1 MRVDILE
8 TELFSRYFSDVIGKN
23 DLLPVNGVS
32 TDSRDIKKGDLFL
45 AIKGENFDGS
55 EFVGEALSAGA
66 TYAIVQSGDE
76 NHNTFLV
83 DDVILFIGKICSQ
96 WMNDFNGNVI
106 AVTGS
111 NGKTTTKDLISHIL
125 SKKGYDISKT
135 EGNFN
140 TSIGVP
146 LSIFSFPHNAS
157 RVYVLELGANRV
169 GDIEYLSSMVKP
181 DIGVITNISDAHL
194 EGFGSIE
201 NITKEKKSILTHSK
215 KGYYNEDIT
224 EPFRGLVNHPLG
236 KNKIFLKNASIACKV
251 CEDFMVEEDLVRFDE
266 LLQDFTLPKGRGE
279 VCLLSNNITLIDDAY
294 NANPESVK
302 AAIDNLHSYQTEGKK
317 IFVFGDMKEL
327 GKNEIK
333 FHEEI
338 ADYCEEKIDTIICYG
353 DLAKNTFNGSKNIPL
368 SLHFNSKEAL
378 SNKVCNLL
386 EKNDIVLLKGSR
398 SMGLDSVAEDI
409 KNYVQ

>member
-1 MRVDILE
+1 M
-8 TELFSRYFSDVIGKN
+8 
-23 DLLPVNGVS
+23 
-32 TDSRDIKKGDLFL
+32 
-45 AIKGENFDGS
+45 
-55 EFVGEALSAGA
+55 
-66 TYAIVQSGDE
+66 
-76 NHNTFLV
+76 
-83 DDVILFIGKICSQ
+83 
-96 WMNDFNGNVI
+96 
-106 AVTGS
+106 
-111 NGKTTTKDLISHIL
+111 
-125 SKKGYDISKT
+125 
-135 EGNFN
+135 
-140 TSIGVP
+140 
-146 LSIFSFPHNAS
+146 
-157 RVYVLELGANRV
+157 ELGANRV

-236 KNKIFLKNASIACKV
+236 KNKVFLKNASIACKV
-251 CEDFMVEEDLVRFDE
+251 CEDFMLEEDLVRFDE

-302 AAIDNLHSYQTEGKK
+302 AAIDNLQSYQTEGKK

-327 GKNEIK
+327 GKDEVK

-338 ADYCEEKIDTIICYG
+338 ANYCEEKIDTIICYG
-353 DLAKNTFNGSKNIPL
+353 DLAENTFNGSKNIPL

-409 KNYVQ
+409 KNYVK